1 MSSGTCSLAV
11 DAGEGSWQRSVSR
24 RSWTSLILL
33 PAMRHHVPT
42 SLYPNTAVSQR
53 HHIPTSSYPNA
64 TVPQHLHISISLH
77 LSSTVSQCHCI
88 LMSSYPNT
96 TVSQC
101 HHTSMSLYPS
111 HHIPTPHPNII
122 ISQHHHRIS
131 VPPYPN
137 VTIYISVTISQCCC
151 NPVPPSLYP
160 KATVSESRSVRPDQ
174 LLLRLPAP
182 YSSHQTV
189 MWEQK

>member
-1 MSSGTCSLAV
+1 MS
-11 DAGEGSWQRSVSR
+11 
-24 RSWTSLILL
+24 
-33 PAMRHHVPT
+33 RHHCIPT
-42 SLYPNTAVSQR
+42 LLFPNATTSQR
-53 HHIPTSSYPNA
+53 HHIPTPL
-64 TVPQHLHISISLH
+64 HLHISISLH
-77 LSSTVSQCHCI
+77 LSATVSQCHCI

-101 HHTSMSLYPS
+101 HHTSMLLYPS

-151 NPVPPSLYP
+151 NPMPPSLYP
-160 KATVSESRSVRPDQ
+160 KATVSKSRSVRPDQ

-189 MWEQK
+189 MWERK